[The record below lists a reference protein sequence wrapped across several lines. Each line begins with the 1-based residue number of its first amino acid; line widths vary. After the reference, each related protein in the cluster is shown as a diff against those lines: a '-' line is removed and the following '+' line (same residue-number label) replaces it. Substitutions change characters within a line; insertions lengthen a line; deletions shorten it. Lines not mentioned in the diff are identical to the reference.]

1 MIGTGGAYGKLY
13 GGPVVRDLLAVYTTV
28 VRAVPELVLILL
40 LYYAG
45 TDLINQALT
54 AMGYQRVDISG
65 LAAGIAVLGFVQ
77 GAYSTEVIRG
87 AILAIPQGQIEA
99 ARAYGMSPGLLLR
112 RITLPAMLPFAIP
125 GLANLWLIATKD
137 TALLAVVGF
146 YELALATR
154 QAAGVTKA
162 YFTFY
167 LRRRR
172 ALSAAVAVFQS
183 HHRPRRGLVAARHAF
198 AQGGAL
204 MAGEAAII
212 NVAARTSLWLQPH
225 RIVLI
230 LIALGL
236 VLAAAFFMRWDWL
249 PQYYE
254 MGLLGIWRSLW
265 ILAVTCVL
273 GFLLAV
279 PLGLAQAAG
288 SFWFAAPAKVFC
300 TVIRGTPLLIQLW
313 LLYYGLGS
321 LFPQYPWI
329 RRSWMWPYLRQ
340 AWPYGVLALTLSF
353 AGYEGE
359 VMRGAFAGVPKGQL
373 EAARAFGMSRWKT
386 FRRIWLPQAIYRALP
401 TLTGETVLQL
411 KSTPLVATIS
421 VIDIFAVSSKV
432 RQDTYLTYEPLLLL
446 ALIYMAITGILVF
459 AFSRIEARIPNKI
472 G

>member
-1 MIGTGGAYGKLY
+1 M
-13 GGPVVRDLLAVYTTV
+13 
-28 VRAVPELVLILL
+28 
-40 LYYAG
+40 
-45 TDLINQALT
+45 
-54 AMGYQRVDISG
+54 
-65 LAAGIAVLGFVQ
+65 
-77 GAYSTEVIRG
+77 
-87 AILAIPQGQIEA
+87 
-99 ARAYGMSPGLLLR
+99 
-112 RITLPAMLPFAIP
+112 
-125 GLANLWLIATKD
+125 AN
-137 TALLAVVGF
+137 
-146 YELALATR
+146 
-154 QAAGVTKA
+154 
-162 YFTFY
+162 
-167 LRRRR
+167 
-172 ALSAAVAVFQS
+172 
-183 HHRPRRGLVAARHAF
+183 
-198 AQGGAL
+198 
-204 MAGEAAII
+204 EAAII
-212 NVAARTSLWLQPH
+212 NVVARTSLWLQPH

-236 VLAAAFFMRWDWL
+236 VLGAIFFMRWDWL

-254 MGLLGIWRSLW
+254 MGLLGIWRSIW

-279 PLGLAQAAG
+279 PLGLAQATG

-329 RRSWMWPYLRQ
+329 RESWMWPYLRQ

-373 EAARAFGMSRWKT
+373 EAARAFGMSRWKI
-386 FRRIWLPQAIYRALP
+386 FRRIWLPQAFYRALP

-421 VIDIFAVSSKV
+421 VIDIFAVAGKV

-446 ALIYMAITGILVF
+446 ALIYMTITGILVF